1 LLPPGITGVEGKS
14 MSDLDVLTGQP
25 REESQQVEDQAQQ
38 TGDGEGGEGQSE
50 TTSQNTEER
59 HVPLAALEA
68 ERKGRQDWKEKA
80 ARYEGELAE
89 VRRQL
94 EQRQQPQGEQ
104 QQERN
109 PFEVMQERILNERF
123 NTSEMI
129 ARQAHADID
138 EKIEVFKTAM
148 EKNPALY
155 AQMQADRHPWEF
167 AYREGA
173 RMLLAQEMGDDP
185 TAYRSKLEAEIRE
198 KVMAELGHT
207 STTPAASKTP
217 LPASLAGARSSAA
230 RSAPSFTGPTPFDQV
245 VNT

>member
-1 LLPPGITGVEGKS
+1 MNDP
-14 MSDLDVLTGQP
+14 DVLTGEP
-25 REESQQVEDQAQQ
+25 REEANQQVEDQTQQ
-38 TGDGEGGEGQSE
+38 AGSGEGGEGQSE

-68 ERKGRQDWKEKA
+68 ERTGRKDWKEKA
-80 ARYEGELAE
+80 LRFEGELKA
-89 VRRQL
+89 VREQL
-94 EQRQQPQGEQ
+94 TQRNQPAQEDQ
-104 QQERN
+104 TERN
-109 PFEVMQERILNERF
+109 PFEVMQERIVNERF

-138 EKIEVFKTAM
+138 EKVEVFKAAM

-185 TAYRSKLEAEIRE
+185 SAYKSKLEAEIEARILA
-198 KVMAELGHT
+198 KHGLT
-207 STTPAASKTP
+207 SGATSQTAPKTA

-230 RSAPSFTGPTPFDQV
+230 RTAPSFTGPTPFDQV

>member
-1 LLPPGITGVEGKS
+1 
-14 MSDLDVLTGQP
+14 MSNLDVLTGEP
-25 REESQQVEDQAQQ
+25 REESQQVEDPNQLQAD
-38 TGDGEGGEGQSE
+38 GGEGGDGHSE
-50 TTSQNTEER
+50 TTSQDTTER

-94 EQRQQPQGEQ
+94 EQRQQPQAEQ
-104 QQERN
+104 TERN
-109 PFEVMQERILNERF
+109 PFEVMQERIINERF

-185 TAYRSKLEAEIRE
+185 TAYRTKLEAEIRQ
-198 KVMAELGHT
+198 KVMAELGQT
-207 STTPAASKTP
+207 STTQAAPKTA

-230 RSAPSFTGPTPFDQV
+230 RSAPAFTGPTPFDQV

>member
-1 LLPPGITGVEGKS
+1 LKEES
-14 MSDLDVLTGQP
+14 MSNTDVLTGEP
-25 REESQQVEDQAQQ
+25 REESQQVEDTTQQ
-38 TGDGEGGEGQSE
+38 GAEGGEGGEGHSE
-50 TTSQNTEER
+50 TTSQDTTER

-104 QQERN
+104 VERN
-109 PFEVMQERILNERF
+109 PFEIMQERLINERF

-129 ARQAHADID
+129 ARAAHTDID
-138 EKIEVFKTAM
+138 EKVEVFKAAM

-155 AQMQADRHPWEF
+155 AQMQADKHPWEF

-185 TAYRSKLEAEIRE
+185 TAYRTKLEAEIRQ
-198 KVMAELGHT
+198 KVMAELGQ
-207 STTPAASKTP
+207 TTTNPAAPKTP
-217 LPASLAGARSSAA
+217 LPTSLAGARSSAS
-230 RSAPSFTGPTPFDQV
+230 RSSGAFTGPTPFDQV